1 MLDVMPSTSLSEPA
15 AGQVRFVIDNE
26 NPGGWSG
33 NSSQAIMFSLAAA
46 FVLSYSETEVSFY
59 FEIIS
64 ADAYIWSNTELRFV
78 ANMSLETL
86 LSLPLEQQIGQ
97 FFYVGLPGP
106 ELNADTRA
114 LIREVQPGG
123 VIIFGRNVASGRQ
136 LRELLDGVR
145 ELVPTNPLL
154 GVDQEG
160 GLVDRLRKIFTP
172 MPSARTIREHGDLA
186 GSRALGRITG
196 EALRLLGFN
205 MNFAPVM
212 SIMTDERDLL
222 SNGLYSRS
230 FGRSPGEVLGY
241 TTVYLRGLQETGI
254 VACLKHFPGIGAG
267 EVDSHEQMP
276 MVSLTHDDLMAQDL
290 APYIELFQRK
300 DDRVRCVMVSH
311 GGFPNID
318 ILKGVTGGL
327 LEPASLSHNIVTTL
341 LCKELGYQHLVL
353 TDDLEMGAI
362 SKHCDIEAAAVRA
375 FLAGNDMML
384 ICAHAE
390 MIRRGYESLLRV
402 AQDNRLPKDRLR
414 GSLKRI
420 AALKS
425 ITKSP
430 PAFDPEKFD
439 ELAEETTTLN
449 AKLNY

>member
-1 MLDVMPSTSLSEPA
+1 
-15 AGQVRFVIDNE
+15 
-26 NPGGWSG
+26 
-33 NSSQAIMFSLAAA
+33 
-46 FVLSYSETEVSFY
+46 
-59 FEIIS
+59 
-64 ADAYIWSNTELRFV
+64 
-78 ANMSLETL
+78 MSLETL
-86 LSLPLEQQIGQ
+86 LSLPFEQQIGQ
-97 FFYVGLPGP
+97 FFYIGLTGT
-106 ELNADTRA
+106 ELDADTRA
-114 LIREVQPGG
+114 LIQEVQPGG
-123 VIIFGRNVASGRQ
+123 VIIFGRNVRSPQQ
-136 LRELLDGVR
+136 LRELLDGVG

-154 GVDQEG
+154 GIDQEG

-172 MPSARTIREHGDLA
+172 MPSARTIRQHGDLA
-186 GSRALGRITG
+186 ASRALGRITG

-254 VACLKHFPGIGAG
+254 VACLKHYPGIGAG

-276 MVSLTHDDLMAQDL
+276 MVTLSHDDLMAQDL

-318 ILKGVTGGL
+318 IVKGVTGGL
-327 LEPASLSHNIVTTL
+327 LEPASLSHNIVTNL
-341 LCKELGYQHLVL
+341 LRGELGYQHLVL

-362 SKHCDIEAAAVRA
+362 AKHCEIEAAVVRA

-384 ICAHAE
+384 ICAHPE
-390 MIRRGYESLLRV
+390 TIRRGYHSLLGM
-402 AQDNRLPKDRLR
+402 AGNGKLPKERLR

-420 AALKS
+420 AALKL
-425 ITKSP
+425 ITKPP
-430 PAFDPEKFD
+430 PAFDEEKFKA
-439 ELAEETTTLN
+439 LSEETATLN
-449 AKLNY
+449 ANLNYKYGGSIG